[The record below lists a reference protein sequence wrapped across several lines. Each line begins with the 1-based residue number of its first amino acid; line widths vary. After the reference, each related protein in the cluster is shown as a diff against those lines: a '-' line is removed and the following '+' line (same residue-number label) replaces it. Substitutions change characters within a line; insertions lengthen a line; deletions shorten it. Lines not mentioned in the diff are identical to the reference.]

1 MKVLGTVPQERE
13 LPRQTPTRIMMFAA
27 MHQMGVHWNEIVRA
41 LGMDKD
47 MQTTL
52 KELDRYVNVHRMFT
66 EGLPNDMFV
75 DLPRQIR
82 CPRCGKQ
89 ITKVPCY
96 SCKLHGAWPSR
107 MTDTLADLGD
117 F

>member
-1 MKVLGTVPQERE
+1 MRVLGTVPQERE
-13 LPRQTPTRIMMFAA
+13 LPRLTPSRILAFIA
-27 MHQMGVHWNEIVRA
+27 MHQMGCEWREIVRG

-52 KELDRYVNVHRMFT
+52 RELDRYVNVHRMLT
-66 EGLPNDMFV
+66 EGLPNDMFAELV
-75 DLPRQIR
+75 RPIR

-89 ITKVPCY
+89 ITKAPCY
-96 SCKLHGAWPSR
+96 GCKLDGAWPSR